1 MPMSTPAP
9 ANSHHARKVVVL
21 AALLAL
27 AAGAVNASGFFG
39 FSTLVTNVTGH
50 FASAAHSVVTA
61 DWIFALEA
69 VLWVFSFA
77 IGAFSSTA
85 LMLPARRKGLR
96 FVYAMP
102 MLVEALVLILC
113 VVFAPHAAAA
123 GGASANAMT
132 TALLFAMGLQN
143 ATITFVYGTVVRTT
157 HLTGTLTDIGIN
169 ASRYLFDATDEERVE
184 LGQKLRLHGTI
195 AAAFT
200 LGALFGGLLF
210 ESFEF
215 RALLLPIGLVFVAVV
230 FDLHHLRRESEVEVA
245 ASR

>member
-1 MPMSTPAP
+1 MSNPAP
-9 ANSHHARKVVVL
+9 ANGQHARKVVIL
-21 AALLAL
+21 AAVLAL
-27 AAGAVNASGFFG
+27 AAGAVNAVAFFG

-61 DWIFALEA
+61 DWTFALEA

-85 LMLPARRKGLR
+85 LMLPAKRKGRR
-96 FVYAMP
+96 FVYALP
-102 MLVEALVLILC
+102 MLVEALVLVLC
-113 VVFAPHAAAA
+113 VLLAPRAAAV

-143 ATITFVYGTVVRTT
+143 ATITLVYGTVVRTT

-195 AAAFT
+195 AATFT
-200 LGALFGGLLF
+200 LGALVGGFLF
-210 ESFEF
+210 DVFAF
-215 RALLLPIGLVFVAVV
+215 RALLLPVGLVFVAVV
-230 FDLHHLRRESEVEVA
+230 FDVHQLRHEGEDEADAPS
-245 ASR
+245 